1 MSNKFVCSSG
11 AGNKKKRIMKIGL
24 LKEPDFENR
33 VALLPEAVQKLV
45 KKGHEVLFEPDAGG
59 KAFSSDTDYSEGG
72 GIKTDRANIIK
83 QADLLLSI
91 NPIDEKE
98 IDALNE
104 KQVLI
109 GVYNPL
115 VNRDMVVKIKDKG
128 VTLISLDNLPRTSRA
143 QAMDILSSMATVAGY
158 KAVLEAAQR
167 MPKFFPMFMSAAGT
181 IKPSKLLIIGAG
193 VAGLQAIGTARK
205 LGAVVEVFDVRAAV
219 KEEVLS
225 LGGKF
230 VEVEGAT
237 DDKDAGG
244 YAVEQSEEF
253 KNKQQAKIQ
262 EHAIKSDI
270 IITTA
275 QIPGKPAPRLI
286 TKDSIEQMKP
296 GSVIIDIAAS
306 SGGNTELTENNKVVN
321 HKGVT
326 IVGNSSLP
334 SEMPIDASRMFG
346 NNVMNFLEIITD
358 EDSALKIDFDDD
370 IVVGTTVTHQGELI
384 SERIKNAY
392 KN

>member
-1 MSNKFVCSSG
+1 
-11 AGNKKKRIMKIGL
+11 MKIGL

-45 KKGHEVLFEPDAGG
+45 KKGHEVLFESDAGA
-59 KAFSSDTDYSEGG
+59 KAFAGDSDYTEAGAT
-72 GIKTDRANIIK
+72 KTGRADIIK
-83 QADLLLSI
+83 QAELLLSI
-91 NPIDEKE
+91 HPLDEKE
-98 IDALNE
+98 FDSLND
-104 KQVLI
+104 KHVLV

-115 VNRDMVVKIKDKG
+115 VNKDMVMKLKDKG
-128 VTLISLDNLPRTSRA
+128 VTLISLDNLPRTTRA

-158 KAVLEAAQR
+158 QAVLEAAQR
-167 MPKFFPMFMSAAGT
+167 LPKFFPMFMSAAGT
-181 IKPSKLLIIGAG
+181 IKPSKMLIIGAG

-219 KEEVLS
+219 KEEVQS

-230 VEVEGAT
+230 VEVEGAK

-244 YAVEQSEEF
+244 YAVEQTEEF
-253 KNKQQAKIQ
+253 KKKQQAVIQ

-270 IITTA
+270 IFTTA
-275 QIPGKPAPRLI
+275 QIPGKPAPKLI
-286 TKDSIEQMKP
+286 TKESIEQMKP

-306 SGGNTELTENNKVVN
+306 SGGNTDLTEDNKVIN

-326 IVGNSSLP
+326 IVGNSLLA
-334 SEMPIDASRMFG
+334 SEKPVDASRMFG
-346 NNVMNFLEIITD
+346 NNVINFLEIITAD
-358 EDSALKIDFDDD
+358 DNALNINFEDD
-370 IVVGTTVTHQGELI
+370 IVVGTTVTHKGELI

>member
-1 MSNKFVCSSG
+1 
-11 AGNKKKRIMKIGL
+11 MKIGL

-33 VALLPEAVQKLV
+33 VALLPEAVEKLV
-45 KKGHEVLFEPDAGG
+45 KKGHEVLFESDAGAR
-59 KAFSSDTDYSEGG
+59 AFANDSEYSNIGAN
-72 GIKTDRANIIK
+72 KTDRADIIK
-83 QADLLLSI
+83 QAELLLSI
-91 NPIDEKE
+91 HPIDEKE
-98 IDALNE
+98 FDSLKEN
-104 KQVLI
+104 QVVV

-115 VNRDMVVKIKDKG
+115 VNKEMIMKLKDKK
-128 VTLISLDNLPRTSRA
+128 VTLISLDNLPRTTRA

-158 KAVLEAAQR
+158 QAVLEAAR
-167 MPKFFPMFMSAAGT
+167 RLPKFFPMFMSAAGT
-181 IKPSKLLIIGAG
+181 IKPSKMLIIGAG

-219 KEEVLS
+219 KEEVQS

-230 VEVEGAT
+230 VEVEGAK

-244 YAVEQSEEF
+244 YAVEQTEEF
-253 KNKQQAKIQ
+253 KKKQQAVIQ

-270 IITTA
+270 IFTTA
-275 QIPGKPAPRLI
+275 QIPGRPAPKLI
-286 TKDSIEQMKP
+286 TKDSIEKMKQ

-306 SGGNTELTENNKVVN
+306 SGGNTELTEDNKVIVHN
-321 HKGVT
+321 GVT
-326 IVGNSSLP
+326 IVGNSLLA
-334 SEMPIDASRMFG
+334 SEMPVDASRMFG
-346 NNVMNFLEIITD
+346 NNVINFLEIITG
-358 EDSALKIDFDDD
+358 ENSALNVNFEDD

>member
-1 MSNKFVCSSG
+1 
-11 AGNKKKRIMKIGL
+11 MKIGL

-45 KKGHEVLFEPDAGG
+45 KKGHEVLFESDAGA
-59 KAFSSDTDYSEGG
+59 KAFAGDSEYTEAGAN
-72 GIKTDRANIIK
+72 KTDRADIIK
-83 QADLLLSI
+83 QAELLLSI
-91 NPIDEKE
+91 HPIDENEFGSLKE
-98 IDALNE
+98 N
-104 KQVLI
+104 QVVV

-115 VNRDMVVKIKDKG
+115 VNKEMIMKLKDKK
-128 VTLISLDNLPRTSRA
+128 VTLISLDNLPRTTRA
-143 QAMDILSSMATVAGY
+143 QAMDILSSMATVTGY
-158 KAVLEAAQR
+158 QAVLEAAR
-167 MPKFFPMFMSAAGT
+167 RLPKFFPMFMSAAGT
-181 IKPSKLLIIGAG
+181 IKPSKMLIIGAG

-219 KEEVLS
+219 KEEVQS

-230 VEVEGAT
+230 IEVEGAK

-244 YAVEQSEEF
+244 YAVEQTEEF
-253 KNKQQAKIQ
+253 KKKQQAVIQ
-262 EHAIKSDI
+262 EHAIKSDVI
-270 IITTA
+270 FTTA
-275 QIPGKPAPRLI
+275 QIPGKPAPKLI
-286 TKDSIEQMKP
+286 TKESIEQMKP

-306 SGGNTELTENNKVVN
+306 SGGNTELTEDNKVIN

-326 IVGNSSLP
+326 IVGNSLLA
-334 SEMPIDASRMFG
+334 SEKPVDASRMFG
-346 NNVMNFLEIITD
+346 NNVINFLEIITAD
-358 EDSALKIDFDDD
+358 DNALNINFQDD